1 MEEKMVPKVI
11 PRKEAGG
18 WSEARR
24 RHIPGLFC
32 PNTEVF
38 EVQGTLKSLLQC
50 HSSKASIPW
59 C

>member
-1 MEEKMVPKVI
+1 MEEKMVPKVV
-11 PRKEAGG
+11 PRKETGG

-50 HSSKASIPW
+50 HR
-59 C
+59 